1 MMQEMH
7 DKDYVSVAA
16 EVAVQ
21 IHSCK
26 PPGDIL
32 VFLAGQAEVEKAV
45 RLIHQ
50 HVRRNLRFF
59 FSCILFMKEDRLR
72 C

>member
-1 MMQEMH
+1 MQDMH
-7 DKDYVSVAA
+7 EREYVAAAA

-32 VFLAGQAEVEKAV
+32 VFLAGQAEVENAV

-50 HVRRNLRFF
+50 QVRAVFNELIVPVVC
-59 FSCILFMKEDRLR
+59 SCRV
-72 C
+72 